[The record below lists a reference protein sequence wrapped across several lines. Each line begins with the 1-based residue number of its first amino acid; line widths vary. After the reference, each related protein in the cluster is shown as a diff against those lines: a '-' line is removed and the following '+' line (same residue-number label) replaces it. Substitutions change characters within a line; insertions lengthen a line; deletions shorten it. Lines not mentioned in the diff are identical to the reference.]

1 MIHSNDNGTEETMR
15 ARTKMSREVSRE
27 YLEVMQGRYT
37 AAGHRGRTALLDEM
51 ETMTGLG
58 RKDSD
63 QDEYYL
69 PRAKSPNSLSCSIPM
84 KRLPWDEAEPDH
96 SEVDLAFAY
105 MIPSVASRMSGC
117 EALTAR
123 LPVQ

>member
-58 RKDSD
+58 RKTLTRMSTTCPG
-63 QDEYYL
+63 
-69 PRAKSPNSLSCSIPM
+69 PRAPTP
-84 KRLPWDEAEPDH
+84 
-96 SEVDLAFAY
+96 
-105 MIPSVASRMSGC
+105 
-117 EALTAR
+117 
-123 LPVQ
+123 